1 MRDAEK
7 YVTNIIR
14 HHMMQHANNHQTPK
28 LSFIALSS
36 ILMLLFQVCPLC
48 AANLGKDVIGHFTLQ
63 HAHSLK
69 VLFTGF
75 ASSGC

>member
-1 MRDAEK
+1 
-7 YVTNIIR
+7 
-14 HHMMQHANNHQTPK
+14 MQHANNHQTSK
-28 LSFIALSS
+28 LSLVALSS
-36 ILMLLFQVCPLC
+36 ILLLCQVCPLC

-69 VLFTGF
+69 VLSVAA